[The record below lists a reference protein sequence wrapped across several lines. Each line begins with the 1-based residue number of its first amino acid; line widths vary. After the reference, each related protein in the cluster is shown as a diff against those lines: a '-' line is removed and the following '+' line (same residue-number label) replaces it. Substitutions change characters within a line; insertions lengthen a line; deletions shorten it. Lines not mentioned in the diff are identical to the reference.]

1 MTGLTWIKGIVDNC
15 GFFTLSLEENPDLV
29 LTAESSNTLTIEQYE
44 KKWKLTDGMVIT
56 VVDFHCDI
64 GEIQKLFHPIENPK
78 IDFYI
83 L

>member
-29 LTAESSNTLTIEQYE
+29 LTAESSNTLRIEQYE
-44 KKWKLTDGMVIT
+44 KKWNLTDGMVIT

-64 GEIQKLFHPIENPK
+64 SVFHPIEHPK
-78 IDFYI
+78 MNFYI

>member
-29 LTAESSNTLTIEQYE
+29 LTAESSNTLRIEQYE
-44 KKWKLTDGMVIT
+44 KKWNLTDGMVIT

-64 GEIQKLFHPIENPK
+64 GVFHPIEHPK
-78 IDFYI
+78 MNFYI